1 MSAPTEGPDPGAR
14 LAAHGARLRL
24 LLAHLA
30 GRAVRARVDVEDLL
44 QEVYLR
50 AWTDRA
56 ALPADQA
63 ALGRFLARVARN
75 VVVDVAR
82 ALRTAKREGFAAPL
96 LRSAWSRTGLEP
108 AAPAPGPPTAA
119 GRAEEAALLQRAFDA
134 LSPEHQR
141 VLRLRQLE
149 GLSARE
155 TARRMGRSE
164 AAVHSL
170 YRRALDAW
178 SEAGAVSGASR
189 GESGPRPRPRA

>member
-1 MSAPTEGPDPGAR
+1 MGAQTHEPDPGAR
-14 LAAHGARLRL
+14 LAAHGPRLRL

-108 AAPAPGPPTAA
+108 F
-119 GRAEEAALLQRAFDA
+119 RKN
-134 LSPEHQR
+134 
-141 VLRLRQLE
+141 
-149 GLSARE
+149 
-155 TARRMGRSE
+155 
-164 AAVHSL
+164 AVE
-170 YRRALDAW
+170 W
-178 SEAGAVSGASR
+178 F
-189 GESGPRPRPRA
+189 